1 MCSLNE
7 SFAGTLAGASTGTEA
22 TTAAGRAASGET
34 WLVPHPAWASKTAAA
49 DTAEKERKIR
59 RIRVKDSGAKT
70 AKLLILPKPRDA
82 VYSENNIFL
91 NWLRQD

>member
-1 MCSLNE
+1 MNE
-7 SFAGTLAGASTGTEA
+7 SFAGPLARASTGAEA
-22 TTAAGRAASGET
+22 ATATGRAASEVT

-70 AKLLILPKPRDA
+70 ARHLTLPKPRDA

-91 NWLRQD
+91 DWLRQD